1 MSIMSFTYYLSKFVR
16 ILRGRTR
23 PYTCAV
29 ILAAGSGTR
38 MKSEDGTTK
47 QMLLLCGEPVLV
59 HSLRAFD
66 TCKYIDEIVLVC
78 KADEIDIAK
87 SLVKQ
92 YNIKKVTNI
101 CAGGSERSDSAILG
115 MACVPAKAEYVAFHD
130 AARCLILSSQI
141 ADVVSAAYA
150 FHASSAGCRVKDTV
164 KRVNSKGFI
173 IETPPREELWSA
185 QTPQVFSAPMYR
197 YAAVKAKE
205 DRIALTDDNMVME
218 HIGQRVKMIDT
229 GYENAKLTTKEDL
242 EYFEAVMERRKREK
256 KKEDASDKNKKKP
269 SPNKK
274 AKGQK

>member
-1 MSIMSFTYYLSKFVR
+1 VSIMSFTYYLSKFVR

-66 TCKYIDEIVLVC
+66 SCKYIDEIVLVC
-78 KADEIDIAK
+78 KAEEIEVAK
-87 SLVKQ
+87 SLVEQ

-101 CAGGSERSDSAILG
+101 CKGGSERSESAILG
-115 MACVPAKAEYVAFHD
+115 MACVPSKAEYVAFHD
-130 AARCLILSSQI
+130 AARCLILPSQI

-150 FHASSAGCRVKDTV
+150 FRASSAGCRVKDTV
-164 KRVNSKGFI
+164 KRVNSNGFI

-185 QTPQVFSAPMYR
+185 QTPQVFSSPMYR

-205 DRIALTDDNMVME
+205 DGVNLTDDNMVME
-218 HIGQRVKMIDT
+218 HIGQRVKMVDT

-242 EYFEAVMERRKREK
+242 EYFEAVMARRKREQE
-256 KKEDASDKNKKKP
+256 KEADPNKKKP
-269 SPNKK
+269 SSNKK
-274 AKGQK
+274 AKGQKQ